1 MKDRTINEV
10 IPSKVKT
17 NDLMAFVNY
26 VKVKSV
32 MAGGDELI
40 VTDLDHNK
48 RDIKIAGPALIRN
61 SLSADQFATTEKVTK
76 TEAAEILISLHNR
89 PFTVCFLKTDKSDT
103 KADKVERV
111 LRGRLIKH
119 EALLGRS
126 MVEDLDESVD
136 SPKGRVR
143 LVDHREIIYIIVE
156 GIKYVVK

>member
-1 MKDRTINEV
+1 MKDRKVNKV
-10 IPSKVKT
+10 VPSKVSN

-26 VKVKSV
+26 VKVKQV
-32 MAGGDELI
+32 LDGGEELI

-48 RDIKIAGPALIRN
+48 RDIKITGRDLIEN
-61 SLSADQFATTEKVTK
+61 SLSADQFVEIEKVTK

-89 PFTVCFLKTDKSDT
+89 PFTVSFN
-103 KADKVERV
+103 KADKSERL

-126 MVEDLDESVD
+126 MVEDLDEPLD
-136 SPKGRVR
+136 NPKGRIR
-143 LVDHREIIYIIVE
+143 QVDHREIRWLVVE